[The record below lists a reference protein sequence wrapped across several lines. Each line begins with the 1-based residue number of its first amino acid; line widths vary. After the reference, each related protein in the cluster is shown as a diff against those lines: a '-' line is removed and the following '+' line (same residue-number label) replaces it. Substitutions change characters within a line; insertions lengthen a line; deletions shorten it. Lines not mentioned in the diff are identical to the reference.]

1 MFEELSFFS
10 RLSLKLRQMKKQ
22 NIVSLI
28 LGGLICLNII
38 SWIAVYDLSRA
49 RFLEVIFFDIGQG
62 DACFI
67 ETPQRHQILIDGGPG
82 SVILEKLGKSM
93 PFYDRTIDLIILTH
107 PEFDHLSGFNEVL
120 KKYNVSNI
128 LWTGIV
134 RDTAEYKEWKKLIEE
149 EKAEIFIAKAGQK
162 ISCLTWQIKQC
173 DLEILQPFESLE
185 GKEFKDSNNTSIIS
199 KLVFGKN
206 SFLFTGDAYK
216 NVEVELINKEAE
228 IDSDVLK
235 VAHHGSKT
243 SSSEEFLKAVSPEIA
258 VISVGRENKY
268 GHPNE
273 EVLELLEKYGIRVL
287 RTDKDGDIK
296 IISDGN
302 KSMLIY

>member
-1 MFEELSFFS
+1 MF
-10 RLSLKLRQMKKQ
+10 KKDKKW
-22 NIVSLI
+22 NLGILI
-28 LGGLICLNII
+28 ALICFNILA
-38 SWIAVYDLSRA
+38 WIAVYDFSQLP
-49 RFLEVIFFDIGQG
+49 FLKVIFFAVGQG
-62 DACFI
+62 DAGFI

-120 KKYNVSNI
+120 KKYKVSNI

-162 ISCLTWQIKQC
+162 ILWESETNNYMEVLY
-173 DLEILQPFESLE
+173 PFENLE
-185 GKEFKDSNNTSIIS
+185 GKVFEDSNNTSIIS

-216 NVEVELINKEAE
+216 NVEGELINKKAE

-235 VAHHGSKT
+235 VSHHGSKT
-243 SSSEEFLKAVSPEIA
+243 SSSEEFIKSVSPQIA
-258 VISVGRENKY
+258 VISAGIGNKY
-268 GHPNE
+268 GHPHQ
-273 EVLELLEKYGIRVL
+273 EVLELLEKYDIKIL

-296 IISDGN
+296 IISDGKN
-302 KSMLIY
+302 YAISSF

>member
-1 MFEELSFFS
+1 MF
-10 RLSLKLRQMKKQ
+10 KKDKKW
-22 NIVSLI
+22 NLGILI
-28 LGGLICLNII
+28 ALICFNILA
-38 SWIAVYDLSRA
+38 WIAVYDFSQLP
-49 RFLEVIFFDIGQG
+49 FLKVIFFDVGQG
-62 DACFI
+62 DAGFI

-120 KKYNVSNI
+120 KKYKVSNI

-149 EKAEIFIAKAGQK
+149 EKTEIFIAKAGQK
-162 ISCLTWQIKQC
+162 ILWESETNNYMEVLY
-173 DLEILQPFESLE
+173 PFENLE
-185 GKEFKDSNNTSIIS
+185 GKVFEDSNNTSIIS

-216 NVEVELINKEAE
+216 NVEGELINKKAE

-235 VAHHGSKT
+235 VSHHGSKT
-243 SSSEEFLKAVSPEIA
+243 SSSEEFIKSVSPQIA
-258 VISVGRENKY
+258 VISAGIGNKY
-268 GHPNE
+268 GHPHQ
-273 EVLELLEKYGIRVL
+273 EVLELLEKYDIKIL

-296 IISDGN
+296 IISDGKN
-302 KSMLIY
+302 YAISSF

>member
-1 MFEELSFFS
+1 MF
-10 RLSLKLRQMKKQ
+10 KKDKKW
-22 NIVSLI
+22 NLGILI
-28 LGGLICLNII
+28 ALICFNILA
-38 SWIAVYDLSRA
+38 WIAVYDLSQPA
-49 RFLEVIFFDIGQG
+49 FLEVIFFDVGQG
-62 DACFI
+62 DAIFI
-67 ETPQRHQILIDGGPG
+67 ETPKKHQILIDGGPG
-82 SVILEKLGKSM
+82 VVILEKLAKSM

-120 KKYNVSNI
+120 KKYKVSNI

-162 ISCLTWQIKQC
+162 ILWESETNNYMEVLY
-173 DLEILQPFESLE
+173 PFENLE
-185 GKEFKDSNNTSIIS
+185 GKVFEDSNNTSIIS

-216 NVEVELINKEAE
+216 NVEGELINKKAE

-235 VAHHGSKT
+235 VSHHGSKT
-243 SSSEEFLKAVSPEIA
+243 SSSEEFIKSVSPQIA
-258 VISVGRENKY
+258 VISAGIGNKY
-268 GHPNE
+268 GHPHQ
-273 EVLELLEKYGIRVL
+273 EVLELLEKYDIKIL

-296 IISDGN
+296 IISDGKN
-302 KSMLIY
+302 YAISSF

>member
-1 MFEELSFFS
+1 MF
-10 RLSLKLRQMKKQ
+10 KKDKKW
-22 NIVSLI
+22 NLGILI
-28 LGGLICLNII
+28 ALICFNILA
-38 SWIAVYDLSRA
+38 WIAVYDFSQLP
-49 RFLEVIFFDIGQG
+49 FLKVIFFAVGQG
-62 DACFI
+62 DAGFI

-120 KKYNVSNI
+120 KKYKVSKI

-162 ISCLTWQIKQC
+162 ILWESETNNYMEVLY
-173 DLEILQPFESLE
+173 PFENLE
-185 GKEFKDSNNTSIIS
+185 GKVFEDSNNTSIIS

-216 NVEVELINKEAE
+216 NVEGELINKKAE

-235 VAHHGSKT
+235 VSHHGSKT
-243 SSSEEFLKAVSPEIA
+243 SSSEEFIKSVSPQIA
-258 VISVGRENKY
+258 VISAGIGNKY
-268 GHPNE
+268 GHPHQ
-273 EVLELLEKYGIRVL
+273 EVLELLEKYDIKVS

-296 IISDGN
+296 IISDGKN
-302 KSMLIY
+302 YEVSNF

>member
-1 MFEELSFFS
+1 MF
-10 RLSLKLRQMKKQ
+10 KKDKKW
-22 NIVSLI
+22 NLGILI
-28 LGGLICLNII
+28 ALICFNILA
-38 SWIAVYDLSRA
+38 WIAVYDFSQLP
-49 RFLEVIFFDIGQG
+49 FLKVIFFAVGQG
-62 DACFI
+62 DAGFI

-120 KKYNVSNI
+120 KKYKVSNI

-162 ISCLTWQIKQC
+162 ILWESETNNYMEVLY
-173 DLEILQPFESLE
+173 PFENLE
-185 GKEFKDSNNTSIIS
+185 GKVFEDSNNTSIIS

-216 NVEVELINKEAE
+216 NVEGELINKKAE

-235 VAHHGSKT
+235 VSHHGSKT
-243 SSSEEFLKAVSPEIA
+243 SSSEEFIKSVSPQIA
-258 VISVGRENKY
+258 VISAGIGNKY
-268 GHPNE
+268 GHPHQ
-273 EVLELLEKYGIRVL
+273 EVLELLEKYDIKIL
-287 RTDKDGDIK
+287 RTDKDSDIK
-296 IISDGN
+296 IISDGKN
-302 KSMLIY
+302 YAISSF

>member
-1 MFEELSFFS
+1 MF
-10 RLSLKLRQMKKQ
+10 KKDKKW
-22 NIVSLI
+22 NLGILI
-28 LGGLICLNII
+28 ALICFNILA
-38 SWIAVYDLSRA
+38 WIAVYDFSQLP
-49 RFLEVIFFDIGQG
+49 FLKVIFFDVGQG
-62 DACFI
+62 DAGFI

-107 PEFDHLSGFNEVL
+107 PEFDHLSGLNEIL
-120 KKYNVSNI
+120 KKYKVSNI

-162 ISCLTWQIKQC
+162 ILWESETNNYMEVLY
-173 DLEILQPFESLE
+173 PFENLE
-185 GKEFKDSNNTSIIS
+185 GKVFEDSNNTSIIS

-216 NVEVELINKEAE
+216 NVEGELINKKAE

-235 VAHHGSKT
+235 VSHHGSKT
-243 SSSEEFLKAVSPEIA
+243 SSSEEFIKSVSPQIA
-258 VISVGRENKY
+258 VISAGIGNKY
-268 GHPNE
+268 GHPHQ
-273 EVLELLEKYGIRVL
+273 EVLELLEKYDIKVS

-296 IISDGN
+296 IISDGKN
-302 KSMLIY
+302 YAISSF

>member
-1 MFEELSFFS
+1 
-10 RLSLKLRQMKKQ
+10 MKNRKFLF
-22 NIVSLI
+22 LI
-28 LGGLICLNII
+28 LGFLVFSNLIAWII
-38 SWIAVYDLSRA
+38 VFDLGKV
-49 RFLEVIFFDIGQG
+49 RFLEVIFFDVGQG
-62 DACFI
+62 DAIFI
-67 ETPQRHQILIDGGPG
+67 ETPSYHQILIDGGPD
-82 SVILEKLGKSM
+82 STILEKLSKEM
-93 PFYDRTIDLIILTH
+93 PFWDRSIDLIILTH
-107 PEFDHLSGFNEVL
+107 PERDHLTGLIEVL
-120 KKYNVSNI
+120 EKYKVENI

-243 SSSEEFLKAVSPEIA
+243 SSSEEFIKAVSPEIA
-258 VISVGRENKY
+258 VISAGRENKY
-268 GHPNE
+268 GHPNQ

-296 IISDGN
+296 IFSDG
-302 KSMLIY
+302 KEIKIR

>member
-1 MFEELSFFS
+1 LNWID
-10 RLSLKLRQMKKQ
+10 MKNRKFLF
-22 NIVSLI
+22 LI
-28 LGGLICLNII
+28 LGFLVFSNLIAWII
-38 SWIAVYDLSRA
+38 VFDLGKV
-49 RFLEVIFFDIGQG
+49 RFLEVIFFDVGQG
-62 DACFI
+62 DAIFI
-67 ETPQRHQILIDGGPG
+67 ETPSYHQILIDGGPD
-82 SVILEKLGKSM
+82 STILEKLSKEM
-93 PFYDRTIDLIILTH
+93 PFWDRSIDLIILTH
-107 PEFDHLSGFNEVL
+107 PERDHLTGLIEVL
-120 KKYNVSNI
+120 EKYKVENI

-216 NVEVELINKEAE
+216 DVEGKLINKEAE

-243 SSSEEFLKAVSPEIA
+243 SSSEEFIKAVSPEIA
-258 VISVGRENKY
+258 VISAGRENKY
-268 GHPNE
+268 GHPNQ

-296 IISDGN
+296 IFSDG
-302 KSMLIY
+302 KEIKIR

>member
-1 MFEELSFFS
+1 LNWID
-10 RLSLKLRQMKKQ
+10 MKNRKFLF
-22 NIVSLI
+22 LI
-28 LGGLICLNII
+28 LGFLVFSNLIAWII
-38 SWIAVYDLSRA
+38 VFDLGKV
-49 RFLEVIFFDIGQG
+49 RFLEVIFFDVGQG
-62 DACFI
+62 DAIFI
-67 ETPQRHQILIDGGPG
+67 ETPSYHQILIDGGPD
-82 SVILEKLGKSM
+82 STILEKLSKEM
-93 PFYDRTIDLIILTH
+93 PFWDRSIDLIILTH
-107 PEFDHLSGFNEVL
+107 PERDHLTGLIEVL
-120 KKYNVSNI
+120 EKYKVENI

-243 SSSEEFLKAVSPEIA
+243 SSSEEFIKAVSPEIA

-268 GHPNE
+268 GHPNQ

>member
-1 MFEELSFFS
+1 MF
-10 RLSLKLRQMKKQ
+10 KKDKKW
-22 NIVSLI
+22 NLGILI
-28 LGGLICLNII
+28 ALICFNILA
-38 SWIAVYDLSRA
+38 WIAVYDFSQLP
-49 RFLEVIFFDIGQG
+49 FLKVIFFDVGQG
-62 DACFI
+62 DAGFI

-107 PEFDHLSGFNEVL
+107 PEFDHLSGLNEIL
-120 KKYNVSNI
+120 KKYKVSNI

-162 ISCLTWQIKQC
+162 ILWESETNNYMEVLY
-173 DLEILQPFESLE
+173 PFENLE
-185 GKEFKDSNNTSIIS
+185 GKVFEDSNNTSIIS

-216 NVEVELINKEAE
+216 NVEGELINKKAE

-235 VAHHGSKT
+235 VSHHGSKT
-243 SSSEEFLKAVSPEIA
+243 SSSEEFIKSVSPQIA
-258 VISVGRENKY
+258 VISAGIGNKY
-268 GHPNE
+268 GHPHQ
-273 EVLELLEKYGIRVL
+273 EVLELLEKYDIKIL

-296 IISDGN
+296 IISDGKN
-302 KSMLIY
+302 YAISSF

>member
-1 MFEELSFFS
+1 MF
-10 RLSLKLRQMKKQ
+10 KKDKKW
-22 NIVSLI
+22 NLGILI
-28 LGGLICLNII
+28 ALICFNILA
-38 SWIAVYDLSRA
+38 WIAVYDFSQLP
-49 RFLEVIFFDIGQG
+49 FLKVIFFAVGQG
-62 DACFI
+62 DAGFI

-107 PEFDHLSGFNEVL
+107 PEFDHLSGLNEIL
-120 KKYNVSNI
+120 KKYKVSNI

-162 ISCLTWQIKQC
+162 ILWESETNNYMEVLY
-173 DLEILQPFESLE
+173 PFENLE
-185 GKEFKDSNNTSIIS
+185 GKVFEDSNNTSIIS

-216 NVEVELINKEAE
+216 NVEGELINKKAE

-235 VAHHGSKT
+235 VSHHGSKT
-243 SSSEEFLKAVSPEIA
+243 SSSEEFIKSVSPQIA
-258 VISVGRENKY
+258 VISAGIGNKY
-268 GHPNE
+268 GHPHQ
-273 EVLELLEKYGIRVL
+273 EVLELLEKYDIKVS

-296 IISDGN
+296 IISDGKN
-302 KSMLIY
+302 YEVSNF

>member
-1 MFEELSFFS
+1 MIKRDKNWNLGV
-10 RLSLKLRQMKKQ
+10 L
-22 NIVSLI
+22 ISLI
-28 LGGLICLNII
+28 CFNILA
-38 SWIAVYDLSRA
+38 WIAVYDLSRPQ
-49 RFLEVIFFDIGQG
+49 FLEVIFFDVGQG
-62 DACFI
+62 DAIFI
-67 ETPQRHQILIDGGPG
+67 ETPKKHQILIDGGPG
-82 SVILEKLGKSM
+82 VVILEKLAKSM

-120 KKYNVSNI
+120 KKYKVSNI

-162 ISCLTWQIKQC
+162 ILWESETNNYMEVLY
-173 DLEILQPFESLE
+173 PFENLE
-185 GKEFKDSNNTSIIS
+185 GKVFEDSNNTSIIS

-216 NVEVELINKEAE
+216 NVEGELINKKAE

-235 VAHHGSKT
+235 VSHHGSKT
-243 SSSEEFLKAVSPEIA
+243 SSSEEFIKSVSPQIA
-258 VISVGRENKY
+258 VISAGIGNKY
-268 GHPNE
+268 GHPHQ
-273 EVLELLEKYGIRVL
+273 EVLELLEKYDIKIL

-296 IISDGN
+296 IISDGKN
-302 KSMLIY
+302 YAISSF

>member
-1 MFEELSFFS
+1 MF
-10 RLSLKLRQMKKQ
+10 KKDKKW
-22 NIVSLI
+22 NLGILI
-28 LGGLICLNII
+28 ALICFNILA
-38 SWIAVYDLSRA
+38 WIAVYDFSQLP
-49 RFLEVIFFDIGQG
+49 FLKVIFFDVGQG
-62 DACFI
+62 DAGFI

-120 KKYNVSNI
+120 KKYKVSNI

-134 RDTAEYKEWKKLIEE
+134 RDTAEYKEWEKLIEE
-149 EKAEIFIAKAGQK
+149 EKTEIFIAKAGQK
-162 ISCLTWQIKQC
+162 ILWESETNNYMEVLY
-173 DLEILQPFESLE
+173 PFENLE
-185 GKEFKDSNNTSIIS
+185 GKVFEDSNNTSIIS

-216 NVEVELINKEAE
+216 NVEGELINKKAE

-235 VAHHGSKT
+235 VSHHGSKT
-243 SSSEEFLKAVSPEIA
+243 SSSEEFIKSVSPQIA
-258 VISVGRENKY
+258 VISAGIGNKY
-268 GHPNE
+268 GHPHQ

-287 RTDKDGDIK
+287 RTDEDGDIK
-296 IISDGN
+296 IISDGKN
-302 KSMLIY
+302 YAISSF